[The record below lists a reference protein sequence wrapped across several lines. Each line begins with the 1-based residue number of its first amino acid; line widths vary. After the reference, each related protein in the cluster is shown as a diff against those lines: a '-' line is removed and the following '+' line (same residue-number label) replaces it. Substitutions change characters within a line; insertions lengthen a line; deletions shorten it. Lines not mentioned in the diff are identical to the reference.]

1 MTILSKFKTNWEEF
15 IVKDENWNTRLDI
28 NTITASDKVILVT
41 LNMSTYVGYNQT
53 GYSIPG
59 FDRGITE
66 QEAYNIWIQDF
77 QNNQRTLI
85 RQLKDFGLPSIPQ
98 CVYDGLILYYII
110 NGDILQVTANE
121 GVYELRDYIVNSDW
135 DSLASAI
142 KRSNFNRNFC
152 SQAASIIR
160 LSDYGKTKS
169 RSWHRQTG
177 IYEMRDKND
186 IDALG
191 EDDLERARFAYY
203 AETAKFLPFTP
214 EGIKRAIVNRYQD
227 TLREQQFTYNVT
239 IAQNNIEYLD
249 GVPTIT
255 LSVTPSIEPVE
266 KLLVKIN
273 GDIKQ
278 HYYDYTLDGPRLT
291 IIAELVT
298 GDIIQTSVKI

>member
-110 NGDILQVTANE
+110 NGDISQVTANE

-203 AETAKFLPFTP
+203 AETLKFLSKTP
-214 EGIKRAIVNRYQD
+214 EGIKRTIAKQYDSKLVVD
-227 TLREQQFTYNVT
+227 QFTYSGSSVFT
-239 IAQNNIEYLD
+239 IS
-249 GVPTIT
+249 T
-255 LSVTPSIEPVE
+255 TPSMEPVE
-266 KLLVKIN
+266 KLKVEIN
-273 GDIKQ
+273 GEVIQ
-278 HYYDYTLDGPRLT
+278 HFFDFTLLNNVIT
-291 IIAELVT
+291 ITKTLNT
-298 GDIIQTSVKI
+298 GDIVRFTTKI

>member
-110 NGDILQVTANE
+110 NAVQ
-121 GVYELRDYIVNSDW
+121 
-135 DSLASAI
+135 
-142 KRSNFNRNFC
+142 
-152 SQAASIIR
+152 
-160 LSDYGKTKS
+160 
-169 RSWHRQTG
+169 
-177 IYEMRDKND
+177 
-186 IDALG
+186 
-191 EDDLERARFAYY
+191 
-203 AETAKFLPFTP
+203 
-214 EGIKRAIVNRYQD
+214 
-227 TLREQQFTYNVT
+227 
-239 IAQNNIEYLD
+239 
-249 GVPTIT
+249 PTILSLSHLIILSCIILALNITFSLNSAHIYCT
-255 LSVTPSIEPVE
+255 LNVCWPIE
-266 KLLVKIN
+266 N
-273 GDIKQ
+273 
-278 HYYDYTLDGPRLT
+278 YF
-291 IIAELVT
+291 
-298 GDIIQTSVKI
+298 